1 MYIWRQSGRV
11 NKEEATENDDD
22 NEKED
27 PQERENKRE
36 RERERET
43 DSCSKPSP
51 RSLWA
56 CLCAP
61 QTLHLK
67 FVKSQI
73 LGMALELRALWEDPE
88 PYSQV

>member
-27 PQERENKRE
+27 PQERENK
-36 RERERET
+36 RERET